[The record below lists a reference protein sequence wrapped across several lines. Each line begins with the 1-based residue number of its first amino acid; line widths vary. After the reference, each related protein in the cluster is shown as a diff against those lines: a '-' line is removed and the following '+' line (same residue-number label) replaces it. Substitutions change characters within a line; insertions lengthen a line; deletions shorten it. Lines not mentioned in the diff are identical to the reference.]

1 MGKIIVNAGM
11 AEIDDNKLIVN
22 NPLSVEV
29 GELNSP
35 TKKSIGTKE
44 EQIKEEKS
52 INIDELS
59 ERIGKV
65 VGENTKVEEKE
76 KEEEKEEEEKEEE
89 KKEEEKV
96 QEEKQP
102 DAPNTPE
109 QEESNVLDGEDD
121 MII

>member
-35 TKKSIGTKE
+35 TKKSIGTREE
-44 EQIKEEKS
+44 EQIKKENS

-65 VGENTKVEEKE
+65 VGENKKVEEKE
-76 KEEEKEEEEKEEE
+76 EETEKEEE
-89 KKEEEKV
+89 KEEKV

-109 QEESNVLDGEDD
+109 QESNVLDGEDD

>member
-35 TKKSIGTKE
+35 TKKSIGTREE
-44 EQIKEEKS
+44 EQIKKENS

-76 KEEEKEEEEKEEE
+76 EKEKEEE
-89 KKEEEKV
+89 KKEEA

>member
-11 AEIDDNKLIVN
+11 AKIDDNNLIVN

-35 TKKSIGTKE
+35 TKKSIGTREE
-44 EQIKEEKS
+44 EQIKEKNS

-65 VGENTKVEEKE
+65 VGENKKVEEKE
-76 KEEEKEEEEKEEE
+76 EETEK
-89 KKEEEKV
+89 EEKV

-102 DAPNTPE
+102 DVPNTPE

>member
-76 KEEEKEEEEKEEE
+76 EKEKEEE
-89 KKEEEKV
+89 KKEEA

-109 QEESNVLDGEDD
+109 QESNVLDGEDD

>member
-35 TKKSIGTKE
+35 TKKSIETKEE
-44 EQIKEEKS
+44 EQIKKENS

-65 VGENTKVEEKE
+65 VGENKKVEEKE
-76 KEEEKEEEEKEEE
+76 EETEKEEE
-89 KKEEEKV
+89 KEEKV

-102 DAPNTPE
+102 DVPNTPE